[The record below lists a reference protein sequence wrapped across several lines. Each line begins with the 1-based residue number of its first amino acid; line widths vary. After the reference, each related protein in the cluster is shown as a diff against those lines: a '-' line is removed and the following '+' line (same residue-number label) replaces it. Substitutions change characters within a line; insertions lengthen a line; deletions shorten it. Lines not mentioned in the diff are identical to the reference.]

1 MTIETDVLVCGGG
14 CAGLSA
20 ALEASREAASLTR
33 VTAMALG
40 QAAGTATA
48 MSVERGMSPHEL
60 NGREVRKTL
69 HQQHAGPILPD

>member
-14 CAGLSA
+14 CAELSA

-48 MSVERGMSPHEL
+48 MPVERGMSPLEF
-60 NGREVRKTL
+60 EW
-69 HQQHAGPILPD
+69 P